1 MAQPPQACAPCPA
14 HYAVLQGAYARY
26 TNTLIVLERALY
38 LAHANA
44 RTLLVD
50 TQAMFPNNSKI
61 TQKYNP
67 GTRSLADILQVE
79 PFRAAWVSTFSSFV
93 AKLRAARGLPLESS
107 VLYWPPL
114 PGAPRGVPPQ
124 GASFW
129 ATCNS
134 AAAHKRCVVSEGG
147 KRASVA
153 IAYNKPECS
162 GL

>member
-1 MAQPPQACAPCPA
+1 MAQQACAPCPA

-67 GTRSLADILQVE
+67 APTDRRPPNSLH
-79 PFRAAWVSTFSSFV
+79 
-93 AKLRAARGLPLESS
+93 
-107 VLYWPPL
+107 
-114 PGAPRGVPPQ
+114 
-124 GASFW
+124 
-129 ATCNS
+129 
-134 AAAHKRCVVSEGG
+134 AAHGGECDGVV
-147 KRASVA
+147 
-153 IAYNKPECS
+153 
-162 GL
+162 

>member
-79 PFRAAWVSTFSSFV
+79 PTDR
-93 AKLRAARGLPLESS
+93 R
-107 VLYWPPL
+107 PP
-114 PGAPRGVPPQ
+114 
-124 GASFW
+124 
-129 ATCNS
+129 NS
-134 AAAHKRCVVSEGG
+134 LHAAHGGERDGVV
-147 KRASVA
+147 
-153 IAYNKPECS
+153 
-162 GL
+162 

>member
-79 PFRAAWVSTFSSFV
+79 PFRAACICIDDVSTVPSRRCSTGRRC
-93 AKLRAARGLPLESS
+93 RARHAACRRREPHSG
-107 VLYWPPL
+107 
-114 PGAPRGVPPQ
+114 RR
-124 GASFW
+124 
-129 ATCNS
+129 ATRRRRTS
-134 AAAHKRCVVSEGG
+134 AAW
-147 KRASVA
+147 
-153 IAYNKPECS
+153 
-162 GL
+162 

>member
-79 PFRAAWVSTFSSFV
+79 PFRAACICIVVMKVSTYSTHTV
-93 AKLRAARGLPLESS
+93 HL
-107 VLYWPPL
+107 
-114 PGAPRGVPPQ
+114 
-124 GASFW
+124 
-129 ATCNS
+129 
-134 AAAHKRCVVSEGG
+134 
-147 KRASVA
+147 
-153 IAYNKPECS
+153 
-162 GL
+162 